1 MSRQVCREAARPN
14 HSNTPWNLNNYNGL
28 DVFLVTDFLKK
39 RSRTE
44 HFETQAMNRVMPRS
58 GKTRPLF
65 IRYETE
71 QSVAITIARKWPDG
85 LNTQR
90 KMTRPR
96 CYDRVMPRSG
106 KTRLLHSCF
115 TLIWLRHETITEL
128 CHSIV
133 ITGQD
138 HDSFHSVTRQDHDS
152 FHSVTRHLGYV
163 MRRLWIH
170 RVMWRDCFITLH
182 NVIRHLS

>member
-1 MSRQVCREAARPN
+1 MTKQ
-14 HSNTPWNLNNYNGL
+14 L
-28 DVFLVTDFLKK
+28 
-39 RSRTE
+39 
-44 HFETQAMNRVMPRS
+44 ETQAMNRVMPRS
-58 GKTRPLF
+58 GETRHLL

-71 QSVAITIARKWPDG
+71 QSVSVTIAMKWPDG

-90 KMTRPR
+90 NMTIPL
-96 CYDRVMPRSG
+96 CYYRVMPRSG
-106 KTRLLHSCF
+106 EARLLHSCF
-115 TLIWLRHETITEL
+115 TFIWLRHETITEL

-138 HDSFHSVTRQDHDS
+138 HDSFHSVTRPLGYIMRLPWIHR
-152 FHSVTRHLGYV
+152 VTWWGYV

-170 RVMWRDCFITLH
+170 RVTWWDGFITLH